1 MMTVLRFPAMV
12 LLAALLLT
20 GWVGGAEKPGK
31 AKAAG
36 AAKPKAGK
44 ATGAAPKPAAGKPA
58 KAEKPGVP
66 AGAGGQPRVA
76 WRPEYY
82 RNRAY
87 VPMEQVAAYYG
98 LKEPKE
104 SGKLVI
110 LSDGE
115 GKLRI
120 EFTRGEKLV
129 RIMGWAFYLSFP
141 VVEVEGILMV
151 SVYDVRNVI
160 DAILHPGER
169 RDPAQLQTVVIDPA
183 FGGLESGIRVAGLA
197 EKDVA
202 LDIGKRLAGKLEAA
216 GFKVVMT
223 RKDDSTV
230 SLADREKVAAGVAGE
245 AVFVSIRGNSG
256 AAGVRGMET
265 GTLPPA
271 GTPATAEE
279 DNDKVDRRFHAGNIN
294 DRESL
299 ALAAVL
305 QSSVISTLKIP
316 DLGIRRT
323 RFAELRDINLP
334 AAVVRVGYLSHKE
347 EGARLATAEYR
358 ESLAENLLAGIRRYA
373 QFLSYKLEE
382 RLEEEKNRP
391 LQFGE
396 IRAEVTALDAGL
408 AGERILLHV
417 PVRAAP
423 GVFVE
428 REKVEVQLYL
438 FERVDGEEID
448 LSAANPPRDEWL
460 SVLPDWK
467 ATREEVLALTYLRP
481 TFGQAEQKAY
491 GKRTYFGYV
500 ARLVY
505 DGRVVDE
512 AASPSNLKRCLF
524 YFTAVFPR
532 R

>member
-1 MMTVLRFPAMV
+1 MV
-12 LLAALLLT
+12 LLVALLLS
-20 GWVGGAEKPGK
+20 GWAGGAEKPGK
-31 AKAAG
+31 AKASGAAMPKPGKATSGAQKAAAGQPAG
-36 AAKPKAGK
+36 AAKAGP
-44 ATGAAPKPAAGKPA
+44 GEAAK
-58 KAEKPGVP
+58 
-66 AGAGGQPRVA
+66 AGAGVQPRVA

-141 VVEVEGILMV
+141 VVEVEGVVMV
-151 SVYDVRNVI
+151 SVYDVRNVV

-197 EKDVA
+197 EKDVV

-230 SLADREKVAAGVAGE
+230 SLADREKVVSGVAGE

-265 GTLPPA
+265 STLPPA

-279 DNDKVDRRFHAGNIN
+279 DSDKVDRRFHAGNIN

-347 EGARLATAEYR
+347 EGARLATPEYR

-382 RLEEEKNRP
+382 RREEEKNRP

-512 AASPSNLKRCLF
+512 AASPANLKRCLF

>member
-1 MMTVLRFPAMV
+1 MV

-230 SLADREKVAAGVAGE
+230 SLADREKVAAGVAGK